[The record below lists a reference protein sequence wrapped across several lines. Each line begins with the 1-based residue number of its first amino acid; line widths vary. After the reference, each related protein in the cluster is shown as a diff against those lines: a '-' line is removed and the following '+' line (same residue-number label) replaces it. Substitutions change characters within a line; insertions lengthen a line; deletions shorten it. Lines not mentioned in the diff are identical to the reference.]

1 MILGKLWRTIQA
13 QLNKLADFFWSADPI
28 AAMQQ
33 EYDRAVAQ
41 LREGRVGLAEFRAF
55 VERVGRQV
63 ARNEANVRRLEA
75 TVKTCLKEGDRE
87 SAGRFVLELQR
98 ARQELAENQ
107 GQLRMHEQAYEN
119 NLLKIKH
126 ASGKLAE
133 IRDKI
138 ARYDA
143 DLKMSAAEA
152 EMARLA
158 QDFHVNVTT
167 DFGQLEST
175 IQEKIDLN
183 RTQVRVAAD
192 LSGEGVETIRQ
203 EQAAEGQL
211 AEDALREF
219 ERQIEP
225 SSADRSRN
233 RAARS
238 ARAGQDQGRRG
249 ALKSLRAIAE
259 SLQDRP
265 RSGEDIQRRRSAK
278 SVLA

>member
-13 QLNKLADFFWSADPI
+13 QLNKLADFFWTADPI

-41 LREGRVGLAEFRAF
+41 LREGRVGLAEYRAF

-75 TVKTCLKEGDRE
+75 TVKTYLKGGDRE

-126 ASGKLAE
+126 AGGKLAE

-158 QDFHVNVTT
+158 QDFHVDVTT
-167 DFGQLEST
+167 DFGQLESS

-183 RTQVRVAAD
+183 RAKVRVAAD
-192 LSGEGVETIRQ
+192 LSGEGVEAIRQ

-219 ERQIEP
+219 ERQLEP
-225 SSADRSRN
+225 SSAQAVPGIEPPDRLGP
-233 RAARS
+233 ART
-238 ARAGQDQGRRG
+238 RVTEG
-249 ALKSLRAIAE
+249 
-259 SLQDRP
+259 P
-265 RSGEDIQRRRSAK
+265 
-278 SVLA
+278 

>member
-1 MILGKLWRTIQA
+1 MILGKIWRTIRA
-13 QLNKLADFFWSADPI
+13 QLNKLVDFFWAADPI

-33 EYDRAVAQ
+33 EYDRSVTQ
-41 LREGRVGLAEFRAF
+41 LREGREGLAEYRAF

-63 ARNEANVRRLEA
+63 ARNATNVRRLEA
-75 TVKTCLKEGDRE
+75 TVKTCLRQGDRE

-107 GQLRMHEQAYEN
+107 AQLTMHEQAYDN
-119 NLLKIKH
+119 TLLKIRH
-126 ASGKLAE
+126 AGGKLTE

-143 DLKMSAAEA
+143 ELKMSAAEA

-158 QDFHVNVTT
+158 QDFHVSITT
-167 DFGQLEST
+167 DFGQLESS

-183 RTQVRVAAD
+183 RAKVRVAAD
-192 LSGEGVETIRQ
+192 LSGEGVEAIRE
-203 EQAAEGQL
+203 EQATEAQV

-225 SSADRSRN
+225 FPAQAVPKVEPTDRLGP
-233 RAARS
+233 ART
-238 ARAGQDQGRRG
+238 RVTEG
-249 ALKSLRAIAE
+249 
-259 SLQDRP
+259 P
-265 RSGEDIQRRRSAK
+265 
-278 SVLA
+278 

>member
-33 EYDRAVAQ
+33 EYDLVVAQ
-41 LREGRVGLAEFRAF
+41 LREGRVGLAEYRAF
-55 VERVGRQV
+55 VERVSRQV

-107 GQLRMHEQAYEN
+107 IQLRMHEQAYEN

-126 ASGKLAE
+126 AGGKLAT
-133 IRDKI
+133 IREKI

-152 EMARLA
+152 EMVRLA

-167 DFGQLEST
+167 DFGQLESS
-175 IQEKIDLN
+175 IQERIDLN
-183 RTQVRVAAD
+183 RAQVRVAAD
-192 LSGEGVETIRQ
+192 LSGEGVKAIRE
-203 EQAAEGQL
+203 EQATDAQL

-219 ERQIEP
+219 ERQIESSPRRP
-225 SSADRSRN
+225 SPELSCPIGSGRPGPGSSSDLEIAAGFCSSRPTEH
-233 RAARS
+233 R
-238 ARAGQDQGRRG
+238 
-249 ALKSLRAIAE
+249 
-259 SLQDRP
+259 
-265 RSGEDIQRRRSAK
+265 
-278 SVLA
+278 

>member
-13 QLNKLADFFWSADPI
+13 QLNKLVDFFWAADPI

-41 LREGRVGLAEFRAF
+41 LREGRVGLAEYRAF

-75 TVKTCLKEGDRE
+75 TVKTYLKEGDRE
-87 SAGRFVLELQR
+87 SAGRYVLELQR

-126 ASGKLAE
+126 AGGKLAE

-167 DFGQLEST
+167 DFGQLESS

-183 RTQVRVAAD
+183 RAKVRVAAD
-192 LSGEGVETIRQ
+192 LSGEGVEAIRR
-203 EQAAEGQL
+203 EEATEAQL
-211 AEDALREF
+211 AEAALREF
-219 ERQIEP
+219 ERQLEP
-225 SSADRSRN
+225 SSAQAVPGIESPERLGP
-233 RAARS
+233 ART
-238 ARAGQDQGRRG
+238 RVTEG
-249 ALKSLRAIAE
+249 
-259 SLQDRP
+259 P
-265 RSGEDIQRRRSAK
+265 
-278 SVLA
+278 